1 MYHAAKKRAKRKNVP
16 FSITPED
23 VRRAWP
29 SGGVCPV
36 LGIVLRAGAGSST
49 DASPTL
55 DRINAGW
62 GYEAGN
68 LAIISHRANRAK
80 NSLSAAEHEMIARW
94 MREKG
99 LN

>member
-1 MYHAAKKRAKRKNVP
+1 MWHSARKRAARKGVP
-16 FSITPED
+16 FTITQED
-23 VRRAWP
+23 VRQAWP

-36 LGIVLRAGAGSST
+36 LGLVLRVGAGHSH

-55 DRINAGW
+55 DRINPGW
-62 GYEAGN
+62 GYEPGN

-80 NSLSAAEHEMIARW
+80 NSLSAREHELIARW
-94 MREKG
+94 MREQG